1 VRTSV
6 APQTRSQHTLAH
18 DLLERAQRHGGRNA
32 IEFTRGDGQWSTL
45 TYAEL
50 AGRAGAL
57 ARLLAA
63 TQRSGTQRSGS
74 PRFALIMLP
83 NGPEYVVA
91 VYACLLAGV
100 VAVPFYPPSVLTPRT
115 ARVFNDRLR
124 EIQRDCAPA
133 VVVLPDEQ
141 VDFVAAA
148 LSPVGGAGPRPG
160 PGPQLISASQLPGP
174 SSEGVDL
181 PVTAGGTDLAL
192 LQYTSGSTR
201 TPSGVMV
208 SHDNLVANVGALAE
222 GVGAVDGE
230 TAVSWL
236 PLFHD
241 LGLIGMLFMPL
252 RCGMTLHLTTPAAF
266 ARRPM
271 LWLEM
276 IDRARASV
284 TMAPNFAFELC
295 ARAGDRAGHE
305 LDLSSLRV
313 AVNGAEPVRHTTMDS
328 FRSTFRD
335 RGFRPTALVAGYG
348 LAEATL
354 SVTLHD
360 HQRTPRQLRVCA
372 ERLRRDGVAVAP
384 GSGPV
389 TVLVGCGTDV
399 DDTETVIVDPDLG
412 SPCPAGSVGEVWVTG
427 PGVTGG
433 YWNQPER
440 TDETFRPGPAG
451 DPRRFVRTGDLGVKI
466 DGVLYLVGRVK
477 DMIIQRGV
485 NHCPQDVEH
494 AAENAHPSLR
504 LGGTVVFT
512 TEPGDTGPVVV
523 LCELERYPHE
533 SAYPAILSTVRTAL
547 AEEFGL
553 DVATVGLVRKGQI
566 PKTTSGK
573 VRRRASAQRWQSD
586 GFQLLARSSALS
598 ATGG

>member
-1 VRTSV
+1 MRTSV
-6 APQTRSQHTLAH
+6 VPQTRSHHTLAH
-18 DLLERAQRHGGRNA
+18 DLLDRAQRHGGRNA

-45 TYAEL
+45 SYAEL

-57 ARLLAA
+57 ARRLAA
-63 TQRSGTQRSGS
+63 TQRSSTQRSGS
-74 PRFALIMLP
+74 PRFVLIMLP
-83 NGPEYVVA
+83 NSPEYVVA
-91 VYACLLAGV
+91 VYACLLAGM

-133 VVVLPDEQ
+133 AVVLPDDQ
-141 VDFVAAA
+141 VDFVATA
-148 LSPVGGAGPRPG
+148 LPPTGGSGPV
-160 PGPQLISASQLPGP
+160 PQLITASQLPDP
-174 SSEGVDL
+174 SSEEADL
-181 PVTAGGTDLAL
+181 PVAATGTDLAL

-208 SHDNLVANVGALAE
+208 SHDNLAANVGALAAA
-222 GVGAVDGE
+222 VGAVDGE

-252 RCGMTLHLTTPAAF
+252 RYGMTLHLTTPAAF

-276 IDRARASV
+276 IDQARASV

-295 ARAGDRAGHE
+295 ARAGGRAGHE

-313 AVNGAEPVRHTTMDS
+313 AINGAEPVRHTTVDS
-328 FRSTFRD
+328 FSSTFRD
-335 RGFRPTALVAGYG
+335 RGFRPTAMVPGYG

-354 SVTLHD
+354 SVTVHD
-360 HQRTPRQLRVCA
+360 HRQSPRQLRVCA
-372 ERLRRDGVAVAP
+372 ERLRRDGVAVASD
-384 GSGPV
+384 SGPV
-389 TVLVGCGTDV
+389 TVLVGCGADV
-399 DDTETVIVDPDLG
+399 DDTETVIVDPKLG

-427 PGVTGG
+427 PGVAGG
-433 YWNQPER
+433 YWNQPEL
-440 TDETFRPGPAG
+440 TDETFCRGPAG

-494 AAENAHPSLR
+494 AAENAHPALR

-533 SAYPAILSTVRTAL
+533 SAYPAILATVRTAL

-573 VRRRASAQRWQSD
+573 VRRQASAQRWQSD
-586 GFQLLARSSALS
+586 GFQLLARSSALAAAGS
-598 ATGG
+598 